1 VKTIEE
7 REAIYRMALET
18 YGLHSTA
25 TTCIQE
31 IAKLV
36 LCLIKF
42 NRFGNEPTELLNQ
55 ISLVQ
60 NVFGQLVYFFSART
74 DIEKTRDRQLED
86 MTTRLTTARSRGGFR
101 CYASR
106 YSDQTR

>member
-1 VKTIEE
+1 MKTNEE

-18 YGLHSTA
+18 YGLHSTV

-31 IAKLV
+31 LAKLI
-36 LCLIKF
+36 LSLIKF
-42 NRFGNEPTELLNQ
+42 NRFGNEPVELLNQ

-60 NVFGQLVYFFSART
+60 NVFGQLVYFFSAR
-74 DIEKTRDRQLED
+74 DEIEATRDRQLDD
-86 MTTRLTTARSRGGFR
+86 MTKRLASARTRGGFR